1 MTSQTY
7 FKEPKMPK
15 MDFEPMSKDPYR
27 NANLFSD
34 STRQIWDTRERQRK
48 VVSKI
53 RKNATRKQ

>member
-1 MTSQTY
+1 MTNNMY

-15 MDFEPMSKDPYR
+15 MDFEPMGRDPYR

-48 VVSKI
+48 TVRQI
-53 RKNATRKQ
+53 RKDATKR